1 MFLCLHD
8 MTVSF
13 WPLLKILSMSHIQ
26 PLKECMC
33 VSQNY
38 AEITRSLSYLAEA
51 MLSFRVQ
58 KNKHFFS
65 FFQL

>member
-26 PLKECMC
+26 PLKEFMC
-33 VSQNY
+33 VLQNY
-38 AEITRSLSYLAEA
+38 AEITLSL
-51 MLSFRVQ
+51 F
-58 KNKHFFS
+58 HI
-65 FFQL
+65 